1 MQNSDTIE
9 SIAQGRTKVKVDG
22 KIFAKKFTDGFKLKN
37 CNLRVSGLRDYK
49 TGHTAYREMRM
60 M

>member
-22 KIFAKKFTDGFKLKN
+22 KIFAKKFTDGFKLKKYAWMILSDYA
-37 CNLRVSGLRDYK
+37 NLFAHMYK
-49 TGHTAYREMRM
+49 
-60 M
+60 